1 MNETNL
7 EAFNR
12 VQNEQGTGKRYE
24 VGKGIVDIPKTT
36 TPTVTTTT
44 PAPKRTP
51 GLLDTAKEEQARIA
65 NDTKT
70 AQRQAD
76 SYAAQMRQAR
86 IDAINTSFAPRI
98 QREKVEGEGRMSR
111 VAALNFKSGVVGS
124 GVDTTRTGEQKGM
137 NDKALQAIE
146 DEKAIAINEAFGWA
160 DKLGKERAALL
171 TEQAQTGAEANVKY
185 AQDKVDTAMNALNTF
200 AKSGKITSASDLK
213 DVDPNTYD
221 TLREVSG
228 MSDAEVDAY
237 LKVNTPE
244 GTYQWNAA
252 QVNGST
258 MYVPKI
264 VNGKVTMDKVDLG
277 FVPNKEVKSTVQTD
291 SGVYVIYEDGTTSL
305 IGGSGKNTGT
315 ATTGFKDTKI
325 EQDFR
330 EDSVTLLDNV
340 KAGTLTL
347 DEAYTRLRKLYSPT
361 EVSDDAIR
369 AQLDIANQDTSTV
382 TGTQNVT
389 PASNSALEAQ
399 VEYYKKAGILNN
411 ADIRKTL
418 KARGYSDAEINASSV
433 GSGMTNMLNALESFL
448 FVK

>member
-7 EAFNR
+7 AAFNR

-98 QREKVEGEGRMSR
+98 QREQVEGEGRMSR

-252 QVNGST
+252 QISGNK
-258 MYVPKI
+258 MMIPK
-264 VNGKVTMDKVDLG
+264 VVDGKVTMESLDLG
-277 FVPNKEVKSTVQTD
+277 PDYKADKEVQTTVKTD
-291 SGVYVIYEDGTTSL
+291 DGVYIIYKDGTTSL
-305 IGGSGKNTGT
+305 IGGGKSNSNLKSGAPSWEQYLAAAEDTAQMNFNNDMMQKLKAQYDKTYVLTDTSDLT
-315 ATTGFKDTKI
+315 ATEKKKL
-325 EQDFR
+325 EQAG
-330 EDSVTLLDNV
+330 LLG
-340 KAGTLTL
+340 ASRQ
-347 DEAYTRLRKLYSPT
+347 E
-361 EVSDDAIR
+361 
-369 AQLDIANQDTSTV
+369 QLDFLYGGD
-382 TGTQNVT
+382 G
-389 PASNSALEAQ
+389 
-399 VEYYKKAGILNN
+399 G
-411 ADIRKTL
+411 
-418 KARGYSDAEINASSV
+418 EIDFGA
-433 GSGMTNMLNALESFL
+433 
-448 FVK
+448 

>member
-24 VGKGIVDIPKTT
+24 IGKGIVDIPKTT
-36 TPTVTTTT
+36 TPAPTTTT
-44 PAPKRTP
+44 TPKRTP
-51 GLLDTAKEEQARIA
+51 GLLETAKEEQAKVL

-86 IDAINTSFAPRI
+86 IDAINTAFAPRI
-98 QREKVEGEGRMSR
+98 SREQEEGAGRMSR

-171 TEQAQTGAEANVKY
+171 TEQAQTGAAANVKY

-252 QVNGST
+252 QISGNK
-258 MYVPKI
+258 MMVPK
-264 VNGKVTMDKVDLG
+264 VVDGKVTMESLDLG
-277 FVPNKEVKSTVQTD
+277 PDYKADKEVQTTVKTD
-291 SGVYVIYEDGTTSL
+291 DGVYIIYKDGTTSL
-305 IGGSGKNTGT
+305 IGGKKSGPNLKSGAPSWEQYLAAAEDT
-315 ATTGFKDTKI
+315 AQMNFNNDMMQQLRAQYDKTYVLTDTSDLTSTEKKKL
-325 EQDFR
+325 EQAGLLGASRQEQLDFLYGG
-330 EDSVTLLDNV
+330 DG
-340 KAGTLTL
+340 GTL
-347 DEAYTRLRKLYSPT
+347 DFG
-361 EVSDDAIR
+361 V
-369 AQLDIANQDTSTV
+369 
-382 TGTQNVT
+382 
-389 PASNSALEAQ
+389 
-399 VEYYKKAGILNN
+399 
-411 ADIRKTL
+411 
-418 KARGYSDAEINASSV
+418 
-433 GSGMTNMLNALESFL
+433 
-448 FVK
+448 